1 MNGKTIRIALYK
13 GSIKEQFTNRI
24 ANKLLSVCEKCFY
37 AKHNGTFLAVSTW
50 NTEAKG
56 DWGGLNFQASLESI
70 LGCCFKEENQTKQD
84 GRKKKYFH
92 SSIGEMKD
100 QWIMGPI

>member
-37 AKHNGTFLAVSTW
+37 AKHNGTFLAVST
-50 NTEAKG
+50 
-56 DWGGLNFQASLESI
+56 
-70 LGCCFKEENQTKQD
+70 
-84 GRKKKYFH
+84 
-92 SSIGEMKD
+92 
-100 QWIMGPI
+100 